1 MKSKA
6 AKPLTQSEFA
16 FFLVGFLLG
25 AGFFKLP
32 DILIDETQQDAWI
45 SATIALI
52 YPLYIILMNLYIA
65 KKYPKDNLISIN
77 KKIFG
82 KFIGTLLNMIYLLQ
96 WPIICIIMV
105 SDVIS
110 LSRIYFV
117 AFLTPLKVVIVV
129 TLVSLYASLKN
140 LKALSKLHEFIS
152 YIAFIGILLSIFAIS
167 KGDIL
172 NIQPVFGA
180 GLPKIIKGTI
190 LTSYYY
196 IGFEVITLYHPYL
209 VDEKS
214 VKKGSLIAFLIS
226 SVVWIWITFI
236 SIYYLGIY
244 FASNAIWSFVFI
256 FESIRVPVINNFLY
270 FFIAAWVL
278 MSFKAIANYYFTTGF
293 ILEEITGIKQNK
305 IQIIL
310 YPAILVL
317 SMFLL
322 NDAIKKPLIETLFP
336 IYVIF
341 NTLFFTI
348 LSIMI
353 FIKNKSKDSANK

>member
-1 MKSKA
+1 MINKTM
-6 AKPLTQSEFA
+6 KPLTQSEFA

-32 DILIDETQQDAWI
+32 DILIEETQQDAWI
-45 SATIALI
+45 SVAIALI

-65 KKYPKDNLISIN
+65 KKYPKDNIISIN

-82 KFIGTLLNMIYLLQ
+82 RFIGTLLNIIYLLQ
-96 WPIICIIMV
+96 WPIICIIMI

-117 AFLTPLKVVIVV
+117 AFLTPLKVAIVV
-129 TLVSLYASLKN
+129 TLISLYASLKS
-140 LKALSKLHEFIS
+140 LKTLGKLHEFIS
-152 YIAFIGILLSIFAIS
+152 YIAFIGMFLSLFAIFQ
-167 KGDIL
+167 GDIL

-180 GLPKIIKGTI
+180 GLPKIIRGTV

-196 IGFEVITLYHPYL
+196 IGFEVISLYHPYV

-214 VKKGSLIAFLIS
+214 IKKGSLIALLVS
-226 SVVWIWITFI
+226 STVWIWITFI
-236 SIYYLGIY
+236 SIYFLSIY
-244 FASNAIWSFVFI
+244 FVPKAIWSFVFV
-256 FESIRVPVINNFLY
+256 FESIQVPVINNFLY
-270 FFIAAWVL
+270 FFIAAWIL

-293 ILEEITGIKQNK
+293 VLEGITGIKQNK

-310 YPAILVL
+310 YPVILVL
-317 SMFLL
+317 SMFFL

-336 IYVIF
+336 IYVVF
-341 NTLFFTI
+341 NILFFTI
-348 LSIMI
+348 LSTMV
-353 FIKNKSKDSANK
+353 FIKSKSKGSANR